1 MNSSLQNNA
10 HSSNQ
15 NHFSFKGTATEKEFL
30 EKEEQSKDENHSYDK
45 EIRSLVLNAQPKNEN
60 KKYSPKQNMK

>member
-30 EKEEQSKDENHSYDK
+30 EKDDQSKDENHSMKHDK
-45 EIRSLVLNAQPKNEN
+45 EIRSLVLNTIK
-60 KKYSPKQNMK
+60 

>member
-15 NHFSFKGTATEKEFL
+15 NHFSFKGTATEKEFI
-30 EKEEQSKDENHSYDK
+30 EKDDDLSNK
-45 EIRSLVLNAQPKNEN
+45 EIRSLVLNTQA
-60 KKYSPKQNMK
+60 KKYSPKQSIK